1 MASNMMMDFL
11 VRRFIKDYENVEN
24 AKVRTAYGML
34 AGITGICCNLLLFGG
49 KLFAGLVVNSI
60 SVMADAFNNLS
71 DAGSSFISLIGF
83 VFSGKKPDLDH
94 PFGHGR
100 IEYLAGLGV
109 SFLILLMGVELAKN
123 SVQKILH
130 PVSVQISTLS
140 IAVLSASILVKLY
153 MAYYNHAIG
162 KKIRSATMAATAT
175 DSLSDAAATTVVLLA
190 MLFLAVTGINI
201 DGYCG
206 ILVAVFILAA
216 GIGAAKETVSPLLGQ
231 APDPEFVKEIKELVM
246 QHEEV
251 LGIHD
256 MAVHDYGPGRV
267 MVSLHAEVSGDG
279 NIYELH
285 DLIDQIEREL
295 KEKLHC
301 ETVIHMDPIDVGN
314 EKTVEM
320 KEERVKLVKAI
331 DERLTIHDFRM
342 VTGTTHHN
350 MIFDVVIPAD
360 FKLSQ
365 EELKDII
372 QKKVWEKWPDYY
384 VVIDVDTAYVY

>member
-1 MASNMMMDFL
+1 MITCLAKFWIRESDSEEKKRRVYGTLGAVVGIFL
-11 VRRFIKDYENVEN
+11 NICLFTGKY
-24 AKVRTAYGML
+24 L
-34 AGITGICCNLLLFGG
+34 AGFFSG
-49 KLFAGLVVNSI
+49 SI
-60 SVMADAFNNLS
+60 AIMADAFNNLS

-175 DSLSDAAATTVVLLA
+175 DSLSDAVATTVVLLA

-246 QHEEV
+246 QHEGV

-285 DLIDQIEREL
+285 DLIDRIEREL

-320 KEERVKLVKAI
+320 KEEMVKLVKAI

>member
-1 MASNMMMDFL
+1 MITCLAKFWIRESDSEEKKRRVYGTLGAVVGIFL
-11 VRRFIKDYENVEN
+11 NICLFTGKY
-24 AKVRTAYGML
+24 L
-34 AGITGICCNLLLFGG
+34 AGFLSG
-49 KLFAGLVVNSI
+49 SI
-60 SVMADAFNNLS
+60 AIMADAFNNLS

-231 APDPEFVKEIKELVM
+231 APNPEFVKEIKELVM

-285 DLIDQIEREL
+285 DLIDRIEREL

-320 KEERVKLVKAI
+320 KEEMVKLVKAI

-350 MIFDVVIPAD
+350 MIFDVIIPAD

>member
-1 MASNMMMDFL
+1 MITCLAKFWIRESDSEEKKRRVYGTLGAVVGIFL
-11 VRRFIKDYENVEN
+11 N
-24 AKVRTAYGML
+24 
-34 AGITGICCNLLLFGG
+34 IC
-49 KLFAGLVVNSI
+49 LFAGKYLAGFLSGSI
-60 SVMADAFNNLS
+60 AIMADAFNNLS

-162 KKIRSATMAATAT
+162 KKIRSATMVATAT

-285 DLIDQIEREL
+285 DLIDRIEREL

-314 EKTVEM
+314 VKTVEM
-320 KEERVKLVKAI
+320 KEEMVKLVKAI

>member
-1 MASNMMMDFL
+1 MITCLAKFWIRESDSEEKKRRVYGTLGAVVGIFL
-11 VRRFIKDYENVEN
+11 NICLFTGKY
-24 AKVRTAYGML
+24 L
-34 AGITGICCNLLLFGG
+34 AGFFSG
-49 KLFAGLVVNSI
+49 SI
-60 SVMADAFNNLS
+60 AIMADAFNNLS

-175 DSLSDAAATTVVLLA
+175 DSLSDAVATTVVLLA

-285 DLIDQIEREL
+285 DLIDRIEREL

-314 EKTVEM
+314 VKTVEM
-320 KEERVKLVKAI
+320 KEEMVKLVKAI

>member
-1 MASNMMMDFL
+1 MITCLAKFWIRESDSEEKKRRVYGTLGAVVGIFL
-11 VRRFIKDYENVEN
+11 NICLFTGKY
-24 AKVRTAYGML
+24 L
-34 AGITGICCNLLLFGG
+34 AGFLSG
-49 KLFAGLVVNSI
+49 SI
-60 SVMADAFNNLS
+60 AIMADAFNNLS

-267 MVSLHAEVSGDG
+267 MVSLHAEVAGDG

-285 DLIDQIEREL
+285 DLIDRIEREL

-320 KEERVKLVKAI
+320 KEEMVKLVKAI

>member
-1 MASNMMMDFL
+1 MITCLAKFWIRESDSEEKKRRVYGTLGAVVGIFL
-11 VRRFIKDYENVEN
+11 NICLFTGKY
-24 AKVRTAYGML
+24 L
-34 AGITGICCNLLLFGG
+34 AGFLSG
-49 KLFAGLVVNSI
+49 SI
-60 SVMADAFNNLS
+60 AIMADAFNNLS

-285 DLIDQIEREL
+285 DLIDRIEREL
-295 KEKLHC
+295 KENLHC

-320 KEERVKLVKAI
+320 KEEMVKLVKAI

-365 EELKDII
+365 EELKNII

>member
-1 MASNMMMDFL
+1 MITCLAKFWIRESDSEEKKRRVYGTLGAVVGIFL
-11 VRRFIKDYENVEN
+11 N
-24 AKVRTAYGML
+24 
-34 AGITGICCNLLLFGG
+34 IC
-49 KLFAGLVVNSI
+49 LFAGKYLAGFLSGSI
-60 SVMADAFNNLS
+60 AIMADAFNNLS

-285 DLIDQIEREL
+285 DLIDRIEREL

-320 KEERVKLVKAI
+320 KEEMVKLVKAI
-331 DERLTIHDFRM
+331 DERITIHDFRM

>member
-1 MASNMMMDFL
+1 MITCLAKFWIRESDSEEKKRRVYGTLGAVVGIFL
-11 VRRFIKDYENVEN
+11 NICLFTGKY
-24 AKVRTAYGML
+24 L
-34 AGITGICCNLLLFGG
+34 AGFFSG
-49 KLFAGLVVNSI
+49 SI
-60 SVMADAFNNLS
+60 AIMADAFNNLS

-175 DSLSDAAATTVVLLA
+175 DSLSDAAATIVVLLA

-285 DLIDQIEREL
+285 DLIDRIEREL

-314 EKTVEM
+314 VKTVEM
-320 KEERVKLVKAI
+320 KEEMVKLVKAI

>member
-1 MASNMMMDFL
+1 MITCLAKFWIRESDSEEKKRRVYGTLGAVVGIFL
-11 VRRFIKDYENVEN
+11 N
-24 AKVRTAYGML
+24 
-34 AGITGICCNLLLFGG
+34 IC
-49 KLFAGLVVNSI
+49 LFAGKYLAGFLSGSI
-60 SVMADAFNNLS
+60 AIMADAFNNLS

-83 VFSGKKPDLDH
+83 VLSGKKPDLDH

-285 DLIDQIEREL
+285 DLIDRIEREL

-314 EKTVEM
+314 VKTVEM
-320 KEERVKLVKAI
+320 KEEMVKLVKAI

>member
-1 MASNMMMDFL
+1 MITCLAKFWIRESDSEEKKRRVYGTLGAVVGIFL
-11 VRRFIKDYENVEN
+11 NICLFTGKY
-24 AKVRTAYGML
+24 L
-34 AGITGICCNLLLFGG
+34 AGFFSG
-49 KLFAGLVVNSI
+49 SI
-60 SVMADAFNNLS
+60 AIMADAFNNLS

-130 PVSVQISTLS
+130 PVSVQISMLS

-320 KEERVKLVKAI
+320 KEEMVKLVKAI

>member
-1 MASNMMMDFL
+1 MITCLAKFWIRESDSEEKKRRVYGTLGAVVGIFL
-11 VRRFIKDYENVEN
+11 N
-24 AKVRTAYGML
+24 
-34 AGITGICCNLLLFGG
+34 IC
-49 KLFAGLVVNSI
+49 LFAGKYLAGFLSGSI
-60 SVMADAFNNLS
+60 AIMADAFNNLS

-83 VFSGKKPDLDH
+83 VFSGKKPYLDH

-285 DLIDQIEREL
+285 DLIDRIEREL

-314 EKTVEM
+314 VKTVEM
-320 KEERVKLVKAI
+320 KEEMVKLVKAI

-372 QKKVWEKWPDYY
+372 QMKVWEKWPDYY

>member
-1 MASNMMMDFL
+1 MITCLAKFWIRESDSEEKKRRVYGTLGAVVGIFL
-11 VRRFIKDYENVEN
+11 NICLFTGKY
-24 AKVRTAYGML
+24 L
-34 AGITGICCNLLLFGG
+34 AGFLSG
-49 KLFAGLVVNSI
+49 SI
-60 SVMADAFNNLS
+60 AIMADAFNNLS

-285 DLIDQIEREL
+285 DLIDRIEREL

-314 EKTVEM
+314 VKTVEM
-320 KEERVKLVKAI
+320 KEEMVKLVKAI

-372 QKKVWEKWPDYY
+372 QKKVWEKWSDYY

>member
-1 MASNMMMDFL
+1 MITCLAKFWIRESDSEEKKRRVYGTLGAVVGIFL
-11 VRRFIKDYENVEN
+11 NICLFTGKY
-24 AKVRTAYGML
+24 L
-34 AGITGICCNLLLFGG
+34 AGFLSG
-49 KLFAGLVVNSI
+49 SI
-60 SVMADAFNNLS
+60 AIMADAFNNLS

-190 MLFLAVTGINI
+190 MLFLSVTGINI

-285 DLIDQIEREL
+285 DLIDRIEREL

-320 KEERVKLVKAI
+320 KEDMVKLVKAI

>member
-1 MASNMMMDFL
+1 MITCLAKFWIRESDSEEKKRRVYGTLGAVVGIFL
-11 VRRFIKDYENVEN
+11 NICLFTGKY
-24 AKVRTAYGML
+24 L
-34 AGITGICCNLLLFGG
+34 AGFLSG
-49 KLFAGLVVNSI
+49 SI
-60 SVMADAFNNLS
+60 AIMADAFNNLS

-285 DLIDQIEREL
+285 DLIDRIEREL
-295 KEKLHC
+295 KENLHC

-320 KEERVKLVKAI
+320 KEEMVKLVKAI

>member
-1 MASNMMMDFL
+1 MITCLAKFWIRESDSEEKKRRVYGTLGAVVGIFL
-11 VRRFIKDYENVEN
+11 YFCLFTGKY
-24 AKVRTAYGML
+24 L
-34 AGITGICCNLLLFGG
+34 AGFFSG
-49 KLFAGLVVNSI
+49 SI
-60 SVMADAFNNLS
+60 AIMADAFNNLS

-109 SFLILLMGVELAKN
+109 SFLILLMGAELAKN

-175 DSLSDAAATTVVLLA
+175 DSLSDAVATTVVLLA

-256 MAVHDYGPGRV
+256 VAVHDYGPGRV

-285 DLIDQIEREL
+285 DLIDRIEREL

-320 KEERVKLVKAI
+320 KEEMVKLVKAI

>member
-1 MASNMMMDFL
+1 MITCLAKFWIRESDSEEKKRRVYGTLGAVVGIFL
-11 VRRFIKDYENVEN
+11 NICLFTGKY
-24 AKVRTAYGML
+24 L
-34 AGITGICCNLLLFGG
+34 AGFLSG
-49 KLFAGLVVNSI
+49 SI
-60 SVMADAFNNLS
+60 AIMADAFNNLS

-285 DLIDQIEREL
+285 DLIDRIEREL

-314 EKTVEM
+314 EKTVKM
-320 KEERVKLVKAI
+320 KEEMVKLVKAI

>member
-1 MASNMMMDFL
+1 MITCLAKFWIRESDSEEKKRRVYGTLGAVVGIFL
-11 VRRFIKDYENVEN
+11 NICLFTGKY
-24 AKVRTAYGML
+24 L
-34 AGITGICCNLLLFGG
+34 AGFFSG
-49 KLFAGLVVNSI
+49 SI
-60 SVMADAFNNLS
+60 AIMADAFNNLS

-285 DLIDQIEREL
+285 DLIDRIEREL
-295 KEKLHC
+295 KGKLHC

-314 EKTVEM
+314 VKTVEM
-320 KEERVKLVKAI
+320 KEEMVKLVKAI

>member
-1 MASNMMMDFL
+1 MITCLAKFWIRESDSEEKKRRIYGTLGAVVGIFL
-11 VRRFIKDYENVEN
+11 NICLFTGKY
-24 AKVRTAYGML
+24 L
-34 AGITGICCNLLLFGG
+34 AGFLSG
-49 KLFAGLVVNSI
+49 SI
-60 SVMADAFNNLS
+60 AIMADAFNNLS

-285 DLIDQIEREL
+285 DLIDRIEREL

-320 KEERVKLVKAI
+320 KEEMVKLVKDI

>member
-1 MASNMMMDFL
+1 MITCLAKFWIRESDSEEKKRRVYGTLGAVVGIFL
-11 VRRFIKDYENVEN
+11 NICLFTGKY
-24 AKVRTAYGML
+24 L
-34 AGITGICCNLLLFGG
+34 AGFFSG
-49 KLFAGLVVNSI
+49 SI
-60 SVMADAFNNLS
+60 AIMADAFNNLS

-285 DLIDQIEREL
+285 DLIDRIEREL

-314 EKTVEM
+314 VKTVEM
-320 KEERVKLVKAI
+320 KEEMVKLVKAI
-331 DERLTIHDFRM
+331 DEQLTIHDFRM

>member
-1 MASNMMMDFL
+1 MITCLAKFWIRESDSEEKKRRVYGTLGAVVGIFL
-11 VRRFIKDYENVEN
+11 NICLFTGKY
-24 AKVRTAYGML
+24 L
-34 AGITGICCNLLLFGG
+34 AGFFSG
-49 KLFAGLVVNSI
+49 SI
-60 SVMADAFNNLS
+60 AIMADAFNNLS

-190 MLFLAVTGINI
+190 MLFLAATGINI

-231 APDPEFVKEIKELVM
+231 APDPEFVKEIQELVM

-285 DLIDQIEREL
+285 DLIDRIEREL

-320 KEERVKLVKAI
+320 KKEMVKLVKAI

>member
-1 MASNMMMDFL
+1 MITCLAKFWIRESDSEEKKRRVYGTLGAVVGIFL
-11 VRRFIKDYENVEN
+11 NICLFTGKY
-24 AKVRTAYGML
+24 L
-34 AGITGICCNLLLFGG
+34 AGFLSG
-49 KLFAGLVVNSI
+49 SI
-60 SVMADAFNNLS
+60 AIMADAFNNLS

-285 DLIDQIEREL
+285 DLIDRIEREL
-295 KEKLHC
+295 REKLHC

-314 EKTVEM
+314 VKTVEM
-320 KEERVKLVKAI
+320 KEEMVKLVKAI

>member
-1 MASNMMMDFL
+1 MITCLAKFWIRESDSEEKKRRVYGTLGAVVGIFL
-11 VRRFIKDYENVEN
+11 NICLFTGKY
-24 AKVRTAYGML
+24 L
-34 AGITGICCNLLLFGG
+34 AGFFSG
-49 KLFAGLVVNSI
+49 SI
-60 SVMADAFNNLS
+60 AIMADAFNNLS

-162 KKIRSATMAATAT
+162 KKIRSATIAATAT

-285 DLIDQIEREL
+285 DLIDRIEREL

-320 KEERVKLVKAI
+320 KEEMVKLVKAI

-342 VTGTTHHN
+342 VTGMTHHN

>member
-1 MASNMMMDFL
+1 MITCLAKFWIRESDSEEKKRRVYGTLGAVVGIFL
-11 VRRFIKDYENVEN
+11 N
-24 AKVRTAYGML
+24 
-34 AGITGICCNLLLFGG
+34 IC
-49 KLFAGLVVNSI
+49 LFAGKYLAGFLSGSI
-60 SVMADAFNNLS
+60 AIMADAFNNLS

-285 DLIDQIEREL
+285 DLIDRIEREL

-314 EKTVEM
+314 VKTVEM
-320 KEERVKLVKAI
+320 KEEMVKLVKAI

-372 QKKVWEKWPDYY
+372 QMKVWEKWPDYY

>member
-1 MASNMMMDFL
+1 MITCLAKFWIRESDSEEKKRRVYGTLGAVVGIFL
-11 VRRFIKDYENVEN
+11 NICLFTGKY
-24 AKVRTAYGML
+24 L
-34 AGITGICCNLLLFGG
+34 AGFLSG
-49 KLFAGLVVNSI
+49 SI
-60 SVMADAFNNLS
+60 AIMADAFNNLS

-285 DLIDQIEREL
+285 DLIDRIEREL
-295 KEKLHC
+295 KGKLHC

-314 EKTVEM
+314 VKTVEM
-320 KEERVKLVKAI
+320 KEEMVKLVKAI

>member
-1 MASNMMMDFL
+1 MITCLAKFWIRESDSEEKKRRVYGTLGAVVGIFL
-11 VRRFIKDYENVEN
+11 NICLFTGKY
-24 AKVRTAYGML
+24 L
-34 AGITGICCNLLLFGG
+34 AGFLSG
-49 KLFAGLVVNSI
+49 SI
-60 SVMADAFNNLS
+60 AIMADAFNNLS

-285 DLIDQIEREL
+285 DLIDRIEREL

-320 KEERVKLVKAI
+320 KEEMVKLVKAI

-372 QKKVWEKWPDYY
+372 QKKVWGKWPDYY

>member
-1 MASNMMMDFL
+1 MITCLAKFWIRESDSEEKKRRVYGTLGAVVGIFL
-11 VRRFIKDYENVEN
+11 NICLFTGKY
-24 AKVRTAYGML
+24 L
-34 AGITGICCNLLLFGG
+34 AGFFSG
-49 KLFAGLVVNSI
+49 SI
-60 SVMADAFNNLS
+60 AIMADAFNNLS

-285 DLIDQIEREL
+285 DLIDRIEREL

-320 KEERVKLVKAI
+320 KEEMVKLVKAI
-331 DERLTIHDFRM
+331 DERITIHDFRM

>member
-1 MASNMMMDFL
+1 MITCLAKFWIRESDSEEKKRRVYGTLGAVVGIFL
-11 VRRFIKDYENVEN
+11 NICLFTGKY
-24 AKVRTAYGML
+24 L
-34 AGITGICCNLLLFGG
+34 AGFFSG
-49 KLFAGLVVNSI
+49 SI
-60 SVMADAFNNLS
+60 AIMADAFNNLS

-130 PVSVQISTLS
+130 PASVQISTLS

-246 QHEEV
+246 QHKEV

-285 DLIDQIEREL
+285 DLIDRIEREL

-320 KEERVKLVKAI
+320 KEEMVKLVKAI

>member
-1 MASNMMMDFL
+1 MITCLAKFWIRESDSEEKKRRVYGTLGAVVGIFL
-11 VRRFIKDYENVEN
+11 NICLFTGKY
-24 AKVRTAYGML
+24 L
-34 AGITGICCNLLLFGG
+34 AGFFSG
-49 KLFAGLVVNSI
+49 SI
-60 SVMADAFNNLS
+60 AIMADAFNNLS

-320 KEERVKLVKAI
+320 KEEMVKLVKAI

>member
-1 MASNMMMDFL
+1 MITCLAKFWIRESDSEEKKRRVYGTLGAVVGIFL
-11 VRRFIKDYENVEN
+11 N
-24 AKVRTAYGML
+24 
-34 AGITGICCNLLLFGG
+34 IC
-49 KLFAGLVVNSI
+49 LFAGKYLAGFLSGSI
-60 SVMADAFNNLS
+60 AIMADAFNNLS

-216 GIGAAKETVSPLLGQ
+216 GIGAAKETVNPLLGQ

-285 DLIDQIEREL
+285 DLIDRIEREL

-314 EKTVEM
+314 VKTVEM
-320 KEERVKLVKAI
+320 KEEMVKLVKAI

>member
-1 MASNMMMDFL
+1 MITFL
-11 VRRFIKDYENVEN
+11 AKFWIRESDSEEKKRRV
-24 AKVRTAYGML
+24 YGTLGAVVGIFLNICLFTGKYL
-34 AGITGICCNLLLFGG
+34 AGFLSG
-49 KLFAGLVVNSI
+49 SI
-60 SVMADAFNNLS
+60 AIMADAFNNLS

-285 DLIDQIEREL
+285 DLIDRIEREL

-320 KEERVKLVKAI
+320 KEEMVKLVKAI

>member
-1 MASNMMMDFL
+1 MITCLAKFWIRESDSEEKKRRVYGTLGAVVGIFL
-11 VRRFIKDYENVEN
+11 NICLFTGKY
-24 AKVRTAYGML
+24 L
-34 AGITGICCNLLLFGG
+34 AGFLSG
-49 KLFAGLVVNSI
+49 SI
-60 SVMADAFNNLS
+60 AIMADAFNNLS

-140 IAVLSASILVKLY
+140 IAMLSASILVKLY

-175 DSLSDAAATTVVLLA
+175 DSLSDAVATTVVLLA
-190 MLFLAVTGINI
+190 MLFLAVTRINI

-285 DLIDQIEREL
+285 DLIDRIEREL

-320 KEERVKLVKAI
+320 KEEMVKLVKAI

-360 FKLSQ
+360 FKLPQ

>member
-1 MASNMMMDFL
+1 MITCLAKFWIRESDSEEKKRRVYGTLGAVVGIFL
-11 VRRFIKDYENVEN
+11 NICLFTGKY
-24 AKVRTAYGML
+24 L
-34 AGITGICCNLLLFGG
+34 AGFLSG
-49 KLFAGLVVNSI
+49 SI
-60 SVMADAFNNLS
+60 AIMADAFNNLS

-162 KKIRSATMAATAT
+162 KKIRSATI
-175 DSLSDAAATTVVLLA
+175 
-190 MLFLAVTGINI
+190 AVTGINI
-201 DGYCG
+201 AGYCG
-206 ILVAVFILAA
+206 ILVADFILAA

-231 APDPEFVKEIKELVM
+231 APNPEFVKEIKELVM

-285 DLIDQIEREL
+285 DLIDRIEREL

-301 ETVIHMDPIDVGN
+301 ETVIRSMLA
-314 EKTVEM
+314 M
-320 KEERVKLVKAI
+320 KK
-331 DERLTIHDFRM
+331 
-342 VTGTTHHN
+342 
-350 MIFDVVIPAD
+350 
-360 FKLSQ
+360 Q
-365 EELKDII
+365 LK
-372 QKKVWEKWPDYY
+372 
-384 VVIDVDTAYVY
+384 

>member
-1 MASNMMMDFL
+1 MITCLAKFWIRESDSEEKKRRVYGTLGAVVGIFL
-11 VRRFIKDYENVEN
+11 N
-24 AKVRTAYGML
+24 
-34 AGITGICCNLLLFGG
+34 IC
-49 KLFAGLVVNSI
+49 LFAGKYLAGFLSGSI
-60 SVMADAFNNLS
+60 AIMADAFNNLS

-216 GIGAAKETVSPLLGQ
+216 GVGAAKETVSPLLGQ

-285 DLIDQIEREL
+285 DLIDRIEREL

-320 KEERVKLVKAI
+320 KEEMVKLVKAI

>member
-1 MASNMMMDFL
+1 MITCLAKFWIRESDSEEKKRRVYGTLGAVVGIFL
-11 VRRFIKDYENVEN
+11 NICLFTGKY
-24 AKVRTAYGML
+24 L
-34 AGITGICCNLLLFGG
+34 AGFFSG
-49 KLFAGLVVNSI
+49 SI
-60 SVMADAFNNLS
+60 AIMADAFNNLS

-190 MLFLAVTGINI
+190 MLFLSVTGINI

-285 DLIDQIEREL
+285 DLIDRIEREL

-320 KEERVKLVKAI
+320 KEEMVKLVKAI

>member
-1 MASNMMMDFL
+1 MITCLAKFWIRESDSEEKKRRVYGTLGAVVGIFL
-11 VRRFIKDYENVEN
+11 N
-24 AKVRTAYGML
+24 
-34 AGITGICCNLLLFGG
+34 IC
-49 KLFAGLVVNSI
+49 LFAGKYLAGFLSGSI
-60 SVMADAFNNLS
+60 AIMADAFNNLS

-100 IEYLAGLGV
+100 IEYLAGLSV

-231 APDPEFVKEIKELVM
+231 APNPEFVKEIKELVM

-285 DLIDQIEREL
+285 DLIDRIEREL

-320 KEERVKLVKAI
+320 KEEMVKLVKAI

>member
-1 MASNMMMDFL
+1 MITCLAKFWIRESDSEEKKRRVYGTLGAVVGIFL
-11 VRRFIKDYENVEN
+11 NICLFTGKY
-24 AKVRTAYGML
+24 L
-34 AGITGICCNLLLFGG
+34 AGFLSG
-49 KLFAGLVVNSI
+49 SI
-60 SVMADAFNNLS
+60 AIMADAFNNLS

-175 DSLSDAAATTVVLLA
+175 DSLSDAVATTVVLLA

-285 DLIDQIEREL
+285 DLIDRIEREL

-314 EKTVEM
+314 VKTVEM
-320 KEERVKLVKAI
+320 KEEMVKLVKAI

-360 FKLSQ
+360 FKLPQ

>member
-1 MASNMMMDFL
+1 MITCLAKFWIRESDSEEKKRRVYGTLGAVVGIFL
-11 VRRFIKDYENVEN
+11 NICLFTGKY
-24 AKVRTAYGML
+24 L
-34 AGITGICCNLLLFGG
+34 AGFLSG
-49 KLFAGLVVNSI
+49 SI
-60 SVMADAFNNLS
+60 AIMADAFNNLS

-285 DLIDQIEREL
+285 DLIDRIEREL

-320 KEERVKLVKAI
+320 KEEMVKIVKAI

-342 VTGTTHHN
+342 VMGTTHHN

>member
-1 MASNMMMDFL
+1 MITCLAKFWIRESDSEEKKRRVYGTLGAVVGIFL
-11 VRRFIKDYENVEN
+11 NICLFTGKY
-24 AKVRTAYGML
+24 L
-34 AGITGICCNLLLFGG
+34 AGFLSG
-49 KLFAGLVVNSI
+49 SI
-60 SVMADAFNNLS
+60 AIMADAFNNLS

-285 DLIDQIEREL
+285 DLIDRIEREL

-320 KEERVKLVKAI
+320 KEKMVKLVKTI